1 MWKADMRILIADD
14 HDMVRRGVIAIV
26 ESHVGLK
33 ICGEASDGT
42 DAIPKWARLILLRH
56 AADIVRQCPLA
67 GRPDLELPKAASAAS
82 IRSTSR
88 CARSRSFLKR
98 WTTPD
103 KFPITSPS
111 A

>member
-26 ESHVGLK
+26 ESHVGWK

-42 DAIPKWARLILLRH
+42 DAIQRWARLILLRP

-82 IRSTSR
+82 IDFAL
-88 CARSRSFLKR
+88 CSFSF
-98 WTTPD
+98 
-103 KFPITSPS
+103 FPQTLDHP
-111 A
+111 